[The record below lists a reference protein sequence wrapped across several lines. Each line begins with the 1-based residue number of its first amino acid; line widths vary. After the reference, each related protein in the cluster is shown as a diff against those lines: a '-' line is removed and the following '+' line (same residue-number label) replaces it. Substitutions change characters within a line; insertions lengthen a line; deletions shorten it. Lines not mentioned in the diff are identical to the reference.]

1 MPPRLTIIT
10 PTYRRPE
17 SLDKALSSVVAN
29 FTENNRP
36 LVEVLVR
43 EDHSGQDYNPRYRRI
58 EAKYAHDCHFYFND
72 RNLGMAENVRR
83 LIDDACGQF
92 VLILT
97 DDDRIFEGGLESL
110 FTVLSRAERLGLG
123 CLLLP
128 RHCYRENGEKVTV
141 SSRTIGFGKV
151 QNRPTSA
158 LRLCPKGFILTGMI
172 FKTELAKTFD
182 WSRFTEN
189 AYFPI
194 ALQYHVLREGGGLRS
209 NASIVAHTV
218 NNETHWHRWGADESK
233 QRERLGRDFLTIYDE
248 LTQDAMGNVHS
259 RPKRMYLRVLHWLNS
274 LRFLGSRALN
284 RHPDPDHDAY
294 AAWLRIQRDGALR
307 SRTAFLVV
315 TKAAVVLAW
324 FVRLSRLSVD
334 AMADVGR
341 CLSRRSKFDGG

>member
-1 MPPRLTIIT
+1 
-10 PTYRRPE
+10 
-17 SLDKALSSVVAN
+17 
-29 FTENNRP
+29 
-36 LVEVLVR
+36 VEVLVR
-43 EDHSGQDYNPRYRRI
+43 EDHSGQDYNLRYRRI
-58 EAKYAHDCHFYFND
+58 EAKYRQECRISFNKS
-72 RNLGMAENVRR
+72 NLGMAENVRR
-83 LIDDACGQF
+83 LIDDASGQF

-97 DDDRIFEGGLESL
+97 DDDRIVEGGLESL
-110 FTVLSRAERLGLG
+110 FTALDRTERLGLG

-151 QNRPTSA
+151 NDSPASA
-158 LRLCPKGFILTGMI
+158 LRLCPKGFILTGMLLR
-172 FKTELAKTFD
+172 TEFAKTFD

-194 ALQYHVLREGGGLRS
+194 ALQYHVLRKGGGLRS

-218 NNETHWHRWGADESK
+218 NNETHWHRWGSDESK
-233 QRERLGRDFLTIYDE
+233 QRERLGRDFLMIYDE

-259 RPKRMYLRVLHWLNS
+259 SANRIYLRTLHWSNT

-284 RHPDPDHDAY
+284 PHPDPDHNAY

-334 AMADVGR
+334 AMADVGSG
-341 CLSRRSKFDGG
+341 LFRRSKIDGG